1 MENRSSEESKEYV
14 LKMAKEQDVKFVR
27 MWFTDILGILKS
39 FAITGEELEGALG
52 QGMGFDGSSI
62 QGFARIDESDMV
74 AMPDP
79 DTWQLL
85 PWRPRVHHAVARMF
99 CDIQRPGGELF
110 EGDPRYVLKRN
121 LKRAADMGYTF
132 YVGPELEYF
141 YFQDSKGTQRLDEGG
156 YFDMTPLD
164 VATDLR
170 RETVLTLEEMGIAV
184 EYSHHEVAASQHEI
198 DMRYTDALTM
208 ADNVMTYRLVV
219 KQIALQQ
226 GVYATFMPKP
236 VFGINGSGMHVH
248 QSLFKGDTNAFFDE
262 NDKHHLSKVAKCYI
276 AGLLRHAPEI
286 TAVTNQWVNSYKRL
300 IPGYEAPVY
309 LSWAW
314 RNRADLIRVPEYM
327 PGKEKATRIEFRS
340 PDPACNPYLAFSMML
355 AAGLEGVEKEYEVP
369 DPIEENV
376 YEMTEEERNR
386 RGIGTLPGSL
396 WEAIQL
402 TEKSELV
409 KKALGDHI
417 FDAFIE
423 NKKIEWD
430 QYRSQVTEYEIKKY
444 LPIL

>member
-1 MENRSSEESKEYV
+1 MEHRNREEAREYV
-14 LKMAKEQDVKFVR
+14 LKTAKEHDVKFIR
-27 MWFTDILGILKS
+27 LWFTDILGVLKS
-39 FAITGEELEGALG
+39 FAITVEELAGALE

-62 QGFARIDESDMV
+62 EGFARIDESDMV

-79 DTWQLL
+79 DTFRLL

-110 EGDPRYVLKRN
+110 EGDPRYVLRRN

-141 YFQDSKGTQRLDEGG
+141 YFQDSKGTQGLDAGG

-170 RETVLTLEEMGIAV
+170 RETVLTLEEMGVAV

-248 QSLFKGDTNAFFDE
+248 QSLFKGDANAFFDG
-262 NDKHHLSKVAKCYI
+262 NDKYHLSQLAKHYI

-286 TAVTNQWVNSYKRL
+286 TAVNNQWVNSYKRL

-309 LSWAW
+309 VSWAR
-314 RNRADLIRVPEYM
+314 RNRADLVRVPEYM
-327 PGKEKATRIEFRS
+327 PGKEKSTRIEFRS
-340 PDPACNPYLAFSMML
+340 PDAACNPYLAFAVML
-355 AAGLEGVEKEYEVP
+355 AAGLEGIEKEYEVP
-369 DPIEENV
+369 DPVEENV
-376 YEMTEEERNR
+376 YEMGEEERQR

-402 TEKSELV
+402 AEKSDLV
-409 KKALGDHI
+409 QKALGAHV
-417 FDAFIE
+417 FGNFIK
-423 NKKIEWD
+423 NKMIEWD
-430 QYRSQVTEYEIKKY
+430 QYRSQVTDYELKRY